1 MFTALR
7 SCCIGAESSAITQCT
22 ALAYT
27 VGLLIELSY
36 LGFSVIFTA
45 VRGSIRP
52 LVIDRLSVHHACV
65 L

>member
-1 MFTALR
+1 MFTALHSR
-7 SCCIGAESSAITQCT
+7 CIGAESIAITQCT

-27 VGLLIELSY
+27 ALSELSY
-36 LGFSVIFTA
+36 LGFSLMFTA

-52 LVIDRLSVHHACV
+52 LVSVRLSVHHACV